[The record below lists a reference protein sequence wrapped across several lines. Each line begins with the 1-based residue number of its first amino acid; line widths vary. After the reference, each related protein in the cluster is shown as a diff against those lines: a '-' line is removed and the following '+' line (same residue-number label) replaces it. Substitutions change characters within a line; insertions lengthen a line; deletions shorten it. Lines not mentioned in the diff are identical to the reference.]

1 MNTTES
7 SPIPQVAFIR
17 EAECI
22 GCTKC
27 RNACPV
33 DAIVGSTRFLHT
45 VIAADCTGCAL
56 CITPCPMDCIELR
69 PATQPIENTRVD
81 WLKQRKRKRI
91 AALFG
96 ETTSA
101 ANAPVVFTPSPKPV
115 APQATDEHQ
124 KLKTAV
130 SMTQVALSKAEQQF
144 KRRPSPAL
152 EAQIAKL
159 RLAAQ
164 QAQERLD
171 QAVTPHSNPTTAKD
185 ALHQA
190 KVRLVEQR
198 AALKQ
203 AEYREDSEA
212 ELAPLRQAVVEAEQ
226 ALHQAETSTERPQ
239 PERIL
244 SYKQPISTQVR
255 DLKTELALARAAV
268 HKFERQPLTD
278 PAVLQQARIRL
289 QKAEQ
294 QLADYLAQ
302 SSAPETPSP

>member
-1 MNTTES
+1 MNTTTS
-7 SPIPQVAFIR
+7 SPTPQVAFIR
-17 EAECI
+17 EDECI

-45 VIAADCTGCAL
+45 VITADCTGCAL

-69 PATQPIENTRVD
+69 PAMQPVENARVD
-81 WLKQRKRKRI
+81 WLKQRKLKRV
-91 AALFG
+91 AAQFG
-96 ETTSA
+96 ETT
-101 ANAPVVFTPSPKPV
+101 NASKTPVLFSPTPKPV
-115 APQATDEHQ
+115 VTKTADEHQ

-144 KRRPSPAL
+144 KRRPSPVL

-164 QAQERLD
+164 QAQERLNR
-171 QAVTPHSNPTTAKD
+171 ALTPSPHLAARD
-185 ALHQA
+185 ELHQA
-190 KVRLVEQR
+190 KVHLVEQR

-203 AEYREDSEA
+203 AEQRGVTEA
-212 ELAPLRQAVVEAEQ
+212 ELAPLRQAVAKAEQ
-226 ALHQAETSTERPQ
+226 ALHQAEASTERPQ
-239 PERIL
+239 PERVL
-244 SYKQPISTQVR
+244 SYKQPVSTQVR

-302 SSAPETPSP
+302 SSTPEMPSA